1 MSSEASTDV
10 SITFRDLNLNP
21 PLIKILDE
29 VGYESPSPIQAETI
43 PLLLEGRDIIGQAQT
58 GTGKTAAFALP
69 LINNLDLKQKDPQ
82 LLVLAPTRELAIQVA
97 EAFQKYATHIKN
109 FHVLP
114 VYGGQDFRGQIRA
127 LERGVHVVVGTPG
140 RVMDHMR
147 RGTLKLKGLS
157 ALVLDEA
164 DEMLRM
170 GFIDDVEWI
179 LEQTPDDRQIALFS
193 ATMPSQIRRIATKYL
208 NEPEQITIKVKTAT
222 ASTIRQRFWPV
233 RGVHKLDALTRILEA
248 EDFDGMIIFVRTKNS
263 TVELA
268 DKLKARGY
276 SAAALNGDIQQNQ
289 RERTINDIKK
299 NRLDIIVATDV
310 AARGLDVERISHVIN
325 YDVPHDTESYVHRI
339 GRTGR
344 AGREGDAIL
353 FVAPREKR
361 MLHAIEKATR
371 QKIDMMELPTTEVIN
386 DKRIG
391 KFKQRIT
398 DTLAGERNAL
408 FTQLIEQYKQE
419 HEVPVED
426 IAAALAQMLQG
437 DAEFLL
443 SNKPQKKFKD
453 NWDDQGGREDRPR
466 RERSPRRDREEGRGR
481 DRNDRSRGE
490 RGRSERAPR
499 RDAPPDEG
507 MERYRLEVG
516 HDHEVK
522 PGNIVGAIANEAD
535 IDSKYIGRIN
545 IYDDYSSVDLPE
557 GMPQEMLSKLK
568 KVWVSGQQLN
578 LSVLSDDGKQNQASG
593 ESSKKSSE
601 KRFDMREKNSRK
613 PRGNDSKDNRSRENH
628 SRDKQSDSKQTS
640 SRTSDARKSALK
652 DPHAR
657 VKKRAKGSDGGK
669 LSLKKRVKKSERT
682 RG

>member
-1 MSSEASTDV
+1 MSSETSTDV
-10 SITFRDLNLNP
+10 STTFRDLKLNDS
-21 PLIKILDE
+21 LIKILDE

-43 PLLLEGRDIIGQAQT
+43 PLLLAGKDIIGQAQT

-97 EAFQKYATHIKN
+97 EAFQKYATHIKG

-147 RGTLKLKGLS
+147 RGTLKLKGLT

-179 LEQTPDDRQIALFS
+179 LEQTPENRQIALFS
-193 ATMPSQIRRIATKYL
+193 ATMPQQIRRIATKYL
-208 NEPEQITIKVKTAT
+208 NDPEQVTIKTKTT
-222 ASTIRQRFWPV
+222 TVNTIRQRFWPV
-233 RGVHKLDALTRILEA
+233 SGMHKLDALTRILEA
-248 EDFDGMIIFVRTKNS
+248 EDFDAMIIFVRTKNS

-289 RERTINDIKK
+289 RERTVNDIKK

-310 AARGLDVERISHVIN
+310 AARGLDVERISHVVN

-344 AGREGDAIL
+344 AGRTGDAIL

-361 MLHAIEKATR
+361 MLNSIERATR
-371 QKIDMMELPTTEVIN
+371 QKIDMMELPSTEIIN
-386 DKRIG
+386 DKRID

-398 DTLAGERNAL
+398 DSLENEDTGM
-408 FTQLIEQYKQE
+408 FSQLIESYQQE
-419 HEVPVED
+419 HNVPALE
-426 IAAALAQMLQG
+426 IAAALAKMLQG
-437 DAEFLL
+437 DNDFLL
-443 SNKPQKKFKD
+443 TNKPKRKSQSRD
-453 NWDDQGGREDRPR
+453 DWDKGDTGRARGKESRGREDRPR
-466 RERSPRRDREEGRGR
+466 RDRPERSDS
-481 DRNDRSRGE
+481 D
-490 RGRSERAPR
+490 RAPR
-499 RDAPPDEG
+499 RERQPRDTALDEG
-507 MERYRLEVG
+507 MQRYRIEVG

-535 IDSKYIGRIN
+535 IESKYIGRIS
-545 IYDDYSSVDLPE
+545 IYDDHSTIDLPE
-557 GMPQEMLSKLK
+557 GMPKELLYTLK
-568 KVWVSGQQLN
+568 KVWVSGQQLKISA
-578 LSVLSDDGKQNQASG
+578 LGEDAKPTGASD
-593 ESSKKSSE
+593 
-601 KRFDMREKNSRK
+601 
-613 PRGNDSKDNRSRENH
+613 RG
-628 SRDKQSDSKQTS
+628 RDKAKSMGRGKEEGK
-640 SRTSDARKSALK
+640 RKLTLK
-652 DPHAR
+652 KKAR
-657 VKKRAKGSDGGK
+657 VKPRARS
-669 LSLKKRVKKSERT
+669 
-682 RG
+682 